1 MLLLFVGYFLF
12 FGDILVPA
20 TYIIVQAQAAGVD
33 AALVGSLLPTWSATG
48 IPGRIIPSLL
58 ADVIRRFNTTTLL
71 LGKSSLLT
79 LALWLPGVHSQDA
92 LITYAVLYGFAS
104 GAIFSLAPACVAQVS
119 KIREFGTRTGIAL
132 ALGGIGVLV
141 SPPIAGAILQ
151 AMGGRDYMGLQL
163 FCGLEMLS
171 GMACLGAARVRQ
183 GGWRWGKI

>member
-1 MLLLFVGYFLF
+1 MRSCESLLIRH
-12 FGDILVPA
+12 ILV
-20 TYIIVQAQAAGVD
+20 I
-33 AALVGSLLPTWSATG
+33 S